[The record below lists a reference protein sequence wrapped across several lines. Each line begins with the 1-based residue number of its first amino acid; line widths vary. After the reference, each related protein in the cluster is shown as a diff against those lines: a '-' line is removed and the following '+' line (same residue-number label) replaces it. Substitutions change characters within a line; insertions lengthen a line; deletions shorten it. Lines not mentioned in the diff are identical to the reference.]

1 MSERRTSDSVGSER
15 GAGERYE
22 TVLGRRDA
30 RSAPVGAARE
40 DRDVDFPLGR
50 EETEALVR
58 AALEEDRAFED
69 LTTLATVPGDA
80 RAAARMVARAEG
92 VVAGLPLAVVAFHLM
107 NPDVSVHVSAWD
119 GSRVVRGAV
128 VLELEGPARALLSA
142 ERIALNF
149 VQRLSGVATLTA
161 RYVDAV
167 RGTRAQILDTR
178 KTTPTLRALEKYAVR
193 CGGGVNH
200 RMDLASAVLI
210 KDNHLAAVHGDIAE
224 AVRRSRASAPEGIC
238 VEVECDDAAQ
248 VEAAAEAGADI
259 ILLDNMTP
267 DEMRECVK
275 IVAGRALTEAS
286 GGITLTA
293 ARAAAEAGV
302 DRISVGALTHS
313 APALDVA
320 LDFA

>member
-1 MSERRTSDSVGSER
+1 MSDEQPMT
-15 GAGERYE
+15 ARYDNE
-22 TVLGRRDA
+22 TANRLGNDTNNA
-30 RSAPVGAARE
+30 FEG
-40 DRDVDFPLGR
+40 RDVDFPLTR

-69 LTTLATVPGDA
+69 VTTLATVPEDV
-80 RAAARMVARAEG
+80 RAAARMVARADG
-92 VVAGLPLAVVAFHLM
+92 VIAGLPLAVVAFRLLSAS
-107 NPDVSVHVSAWD
+107 VKVHVVAWD
-119 GSRVVRGAV
+119 GSRVTRGDA
-128 VLELEGPARALLSA
+128 VLELDGPARALLSA

-193 CGGGVNH
+193 CGGGTNH
-200 RMDLASAVLI
+200 RMDLASAVLV
-210 KDNHLAAVHGDIAE
+210 KDNHLAAVGGDIAE
-224 AVRRSRASAPEGIC
+224 AVRRSRAMAAEGIR
-238 VEVECDDAAQ
+238 VEGEGDDAAQ
-248 VEAAAEAGADI
+248 VAAAADAGADI

-267 DEMRECVK
+267 DQMRECVT

-286 GGITLTA
+286 GGITLAA
-293 ARAAAEAGV
+293 ARAVAQAGV
-302 DRISVGALTHS
+302 DLISVGALTHS

-320 LDFA
+320 LDFTGE

>member
-1 MSERRTSDSVGSER
+1 MSDE
-15 GAGERYE
+15 
-22 TVLGRRDA
+22 
-30 RSAPVGAARE
+30 
-40 DRDVDFPLGR
+40 DFPLSR

-69 LTTLATVPGDA
+69 VTTLATVPEGE
-80 RAAARMVARAEG
+80 RAAARMVARAGG
-92 VVAGLPLAVVAFHLM
+92 VIAGLPLAVVAFHLLD
-107 NPDVSVHVSAWD
+107 PGVKVHVVAWD
-119 GSRVVRGAV
+119 GSRVARGDA

-161 RYVDAV
+161 RFVDAV

-200 RMDLASAVLI
+200 RMHLARAVLI
-210 KDNHLAAVHGDIAE
+210 KDNHLAAVGGDIAE
-224 AVRRSRASAPEGIC
+224 AVRRSRALAPGGTC
-238 VEVECDDAAQ
+238 VEVECDDVAQ
-248 VEAAAEAGADI
+248 VKAAAEAGADI
-259 ILLDNMTP
+259 ILLDNMSP
-267 DEMRECVK
+267 AEMRDCVE

-286 GGITLTA
+286 GGITLA
-293 ARAAAEAGV
+293 GARAVAEAGV

-313 APALDVA
+313 AGALDVA
-320 LDFA
+320 LDFVEPTSVTGVV

>member
-1 MSERRTSDSVGSER
+1 MSDE
-15 GAGERYE
+15 
-22 TVLGRRDA
+22 
-30 RSAPVGAARE
+30 
-40 DRDVDFPLGR
+40 DFPLSR

-69 LTTLATVPGDA
+69 VTTLATVPEGE

-92 VVAGLPLAVVAFHLM
+92 VIEGLPLAVVAFHLL
-107 NPDVSVHVSAWD
+107 NPGVKVQVVAWD
-119 GSRVVRGAV
+119 GSRVARGDV

-161 RYVDAV
+161 RFVDAV

-210 KDNHLAAVHGDIAE
+210 KDNHLAAVGGDIAE
-224 AVRRSRASAPEGIC
+224 AVRRSRALAPGGIC
-238 VEVECDDAAQ
+238 VEVECDDAGQ
-248 VEAAAEAGADI
+248 VAAAAEAGADI

-267 DEMRECVK
+267 TEMRECVG

-286 GGITLTA
+286 GGITLA
-293 ARAAAEAGV
+293 GARAVAEAGV

-313 APALDVA
+313 ASALDVA
-320 LDFA
+320 LDFVEPSRVSGVV

>member
-1 MSERRTSDSVGSER
+1 MSEE
-15 GAGERYE
+15 
-22 TVLGRRDA
+22 
-30 RSAPVGAARE
+30 
-40 DRDVDFPLGR
+40 DFPLTR
-50 EETEALVR
+50 DETEALAR

-69 LTTLATVPGDA
+69 VTALATIPADA
-80 RAAARMVARAEG
+80 RAAARLVARADG
-92 VVAGLPLAVVAFHLM
+92 VIAGLPLAVIAFHLLD
-107 NPDVSVHVSAWD
+107 PGVKAHVVRWD
-119 GSRVVRGAV
+119 GSRVGRGDV

-142 ERIALNF
+142 ERTALNF
-149 VQRLSGVATLTA
+149 VQRLSGIATLTA

-167 RGTRAQILDTR
+167 RGTRAEILDTR

-210 KDNHLAAVHGDIAE
+210 KDNHVAAVGGDIAE
-224 AVRRSRASAPEGIC
+224 AVRRSRELAPGGIC

-248 VEAAAEAGADI
+248 VAAAAEAGADI

-267 DEMRECVK
+267 AEMRECVT
-275 IVAGRALTEAS
+275 IVSGRALTEAS
-286 GGITLTA
+286 GGITLA
-293 ARAAAEAGV
+293 AASAVAEAGV

-320 LDFA
+320 LDFVDD

>member
-1 MSERRTSDSVGSER
+1 MSDE
-15 GAGERYE
+15 
-22 TVLGRRDA
+22 
-30 RSAPVGAARE
+30 
-40 DRDVDFPLGR
+40 DFPLSR

-69 LTTLATVPGDA
+69 VTTLATVPEGE

-92 VVAGLPLAVVAFHLM
+92 VIAGLPLAVVAFHLL
-107 NPDVSVHVSAWD
+107 NPGVKVQVVAWD
-119 GSRVVRGAV
+119 GSRVARGDV

-161 RYVDAV
+161 RFVDAV

-210 KDNHLAAVHGDIAE
+210 KDNHLAAVGGDIAE
-224 AVRRSRASAPEGIC
+224 AVRRSRALAPGGIC
-238 VEVECDDAAQ
+238 VEVECDDAGQ
-248 VEAAAEAGADI
+248 VAAAAEAGADI

-267 DEMRECVK
+267 TEMRECVG

-286 GGITLTA
+286 GGITLA
-293 ARAAAEAGV
+293 GARAVAEAGV

-313 APALDVA
+313 ASALDVA
-320 LDFA
+320 LDFVEPSRVSGVV

>member
-1 MSERRTSDSVGSER
+1 MSDELARDQETGGGPAAHEATLRATARSERTIGEPER
-15 GAGERYE
+15 A
-22 TVLGRRDA
+22 
-30 RSAPVGAARE
+30 
-40 DRDVDFPLGR
+40 DRDVDFPLTR

-69 LTTLATVPGDA
+69 VTTLATVPEDSRA
-80 RAAARMVARAEG
+80 RARMVARTGG
-92 VVAGLPLAVVAFHLM
+92 VIAGLPLAVMAFHLL
-107 NPDVSVHVSAWD
+107 DQRVEVHVSAWD
-119 GSRVVRGAV
+119 GSRVARGDVA
-128 VLELEGPARALLSA
+128 LELQGPARALLSA

-149 VQRLSGVATLTA
+149 VQRLSGIATLTA

-167 RGTRAQILDTR
+167 RSTRAQILDTR
-178 KTTPTLRALEKYAVR
+178 KTTPTLRSLEKYAVR

-210 KDNHLAAVHGDIAE
+210 KDNHLAAVGGDIAE
-224 AVRRSRASAPEGIC
+224 AVTRSRALAPPGIC

-248 VEAAAEAGADI
+248 VAAAAEAGADI
-259 ILLDNMTP
+259 ILLDNITP
-267 DEMRECVK
+267 AVMSECVR

-286 GGITLTA
+286 GGITLAA
-293 ARAAAEAGV
+293 ARAVAEAGV

-320 LDFA
+320 LDFAD

>member
-1 MSERRTSDSVGSER
+1 MSEE
-15 GAGERYE
+15 
-22 TVLGRRDA
+22 
-30 RSAPVGAARE
+30 
-40 DRDVDFPLGR
+40 DFPLSR
-50 EETEALVR
+50 AETEALVR

-69 LTTLATVPGDA
+69 ATTLATVPEGE
-80 RAAARMVARAEG
+80 RTAARMVARAEG
-92 VVAGLPLAVVAFHLM
+92 VIAGLPLAVVAFHLLD
-107 NPDVSVHVSAWD
+107 PGVKVHVVAWD
-119 GSRVVRGAV
+119 GSRVARGDV

-161 RYVDAV
+161 RFVDAV
-167 RGTRAQILDTR
+167 RGTHAQILDTR

-210 KDNHLAAVHGDIAE
+210 KDNHLAAVGGDIAE
-224 AVRRSRASAPEGIC
+224 AVRRSRALAPGGIC

-248 VEAAAEAGADI
+248 VAAAAEAGADI

-267 DEMRECVK
+267 AEMRQCVE
-275 IVAGRALTEAS
+275 IVAGRAQTEAS
-286 GGITLTA
+286 GGITLAA
-293 ARAAAEAGV
+293 ARAVAEAGV

-313 APALDVA
+313 ASALDVA
-320 LDFA
+320 LDFVEPSRVTGVV

>member
-1 MSERRTSDSVGSER
+1 MSGERTGSAREATESYASALGSEP
-15 GAGERYE
+15 G
-22 TVLGRRDA
+22 T
-30 RSAPVGAARE
+30 SAASDAARD
-40 DRDVDFPLGR
+40 DRDVDFPLDR

-58 AALEEDRAFED
+58 AALEEDHAFED
-69 LTTLATVPGDA
+69 VTTLATVSEEA
-80 RAAARMVARAEG
+80 RATARMVARAPG
-92 VVAGLPLAVVAFHLM
+92 VIAGLPLAVVAFRLLE
-107 NPDVSVHVSAWD
+107 PSVKVQVVAWD
-119 GSRVVRGAV
+119 GSRVARGDA

-210 KDNHLAAVHGDIAE
+210 KDNHLAAVNGDIAE
-224 AVRRSRASAPEGIC
+224 AVRRSRSHAPEGIC

-248 VEAAAEAGADI
+248 VEAAAEAGADV

-267 DEMRECVK
+267 DEMRGCVE

-286 GGITLTA
+286 GGITLAA
-293 ARAAAEAGV
+293 ARAVAEAGV

>member
-1 MSERRTSDSVGSER
+1 MSDEE
-15 GAGERYE
+15 
-22 TVLGRRDA
+22 
-30 RSAPVGAARE
+30 
-40 DRDVDFPLGR
+40 FPLSR

-69 LTTLATVPGDA
+69 VTTLATVPEGE

-92 VVAGLPLAVVAFHLM
+92 VIAGLPLAVVAFHLL
-107 NPDVSVHVSAWD
+107 NPGVKVHVVAWD
-119 GSRVVRGAV
+119 GSRVARGDV

-161 RYVDAV
+161 RFVDAV

-210 KDNHLAAVHGDIAE
+210 KDNHLAAAGGDIAE
-224 AVRRSRASAPEGIC
+224 AVRRSRALAPAGTC

-248 VEAAAEAGADI
+248 VAAAAEAGADI

-267 DEMRECVK
+267 AVMRECVE

-286 GGITLTA
+286 GGITLA
-293 ARAAAEAGV
+293 GARAVAEAGV

-313 APALDVA
+313 AGALDVA
-320 LDFA
+320 LDFVEPSHVTGVD

>member
-1 MSERRTSDSVGSER
+1 MSDE
-15 GAGERYE
+15 
-22 TVLGRRDA
+22 
-30 RSAPVGAARE
+30 
-40 DRDVDFPLGR
+40 DFPLSR

-69 LTTLATVPGDA
+69 VTTLATVPEGE

-92 VVAGLPLAVVAFHLM
+92 VIAGLPLAVVAFHLL
-107 NPDVSVHVSAWD
+107 NPGVKVHVVAWD
-119 GSRVVRGAV
+119 GSRVARGDV

-142 ERIALNF
+142 ERIALYF

-161 RYVDAV
+161 RFVDAV

-210 KDNHLAAVHGDIAE
+210 KDNHLAAVGGDIAE
-224 AVRRSRASAPEGIC
+224 AVRRSRALGPAGIC

-248 VEAAAEAGADI
+248 VAAAAEAGADI

-267 DEMRECVK
+267 WEMRECVE

-286 GGITLTA
+286 GGITLA
-293 ARAAAEAGV
+293 GARAVAEAGV

-313 APALDVA
+313 AGALDVA
-320 LDFA
+320 LDFVEPSRVTGVV

>member
-1 MSERRTSDSVGSER
+1 MSGKRVTSARETTERYASASGSEAAASAA
-15 GAGERYE
+15 AG
-22 TVLGRRDA
+22 TASD
-30 RSAPVGAARE
+30 

-69 LTTLATVPGDA
+69 VTTLATVPEDA

-107 NPDVSVHVSAWD
+107 HPDVSVHVSAWD
-119 GSRVVRGAV
+119 GSRVARGAV
-128 VLELEGPARALLSA
+128 VLELAGPARALLSA

-149 VQRLSGVATLTA
+149 VQRLSGIATLTA

-210 KDNHLAAVHGDIAE
+210 KDNHLAAVGGDIAE
-224 AVRRSRASAPEGIC
+224 AVRRSRALAPKGIC

-248 VEAAAEAGADI
+248 VEAAAQAGADI

-267 DEMRECVK
+267 DDMRECVK
-275 IVAGRALTEAS
+275 IVTGRALTEAS
-286 GGITLTA
+286 GGIALAA
-293 ARAAAEAGV
+293 ARAVAEAGV

>member
-1 MSERRTSDSVGSER
+1 MSDETTMSAAAEPERAASEAR
-15 GAGERYE
+15 GA
-22 TVLGRRDA
+22 
-30 RSAPVGAARE
+30 

-69 LTTLATVPGDA
+69 VTTLATVPEDS

-92 VVAGLPLAVVAFHLM
+92 VIAGLPLAVVAFHLLS
-107 NPDVSVHVSAWD
+107 PEVEVHVAAWD
-119 GSRVVRGAV
+119 GSRVARGDV

-149 VQRLSGVATLTA
+149 VQRLSGIATLTA

-178 KTTPTLRALEKYAVR
+178 KTTPTLRAVEKYAVR

-210 KDNHLAAVHGDIAE
+210 KDNHLAAVGGDIAE
-224 AVRRSRASAPEGIC
+224 AVRRSRALAPEGIC
-238 VEVECDDAAQ
+238 VEVECDDAVQ
-248 VEAAAEAGADI
+248 VAAAADAGADV

-267 DEMRECVK
+267 AEMRECVK
-275 IVAGRALTEAS
+275 TVAGRALTEAS
-286 GGITLTA
+286 GGITLAA
-293 ARAAAEAGV
+293 ARAVADAGV

-320 LDFA
+320 LDFTE

>member
-1 MSERRTSDSVGSER
+1 MSADRPTATRHEGELTNQVTRR
-15 GAGERYE
+15 AG
-22 TVLGRRDA
+22 
-30 RSAPVGAARE
+30 E
-40 DRDVDFPLGR
+40 DRDVDFPLTR
-50 EETEALVR
+50 EETESLVR

-69 LTTLATVPGDA
+69 VTTLATVPEDA

-92 VVAGLPLAVVAFHLM
+92 VIAGLPLAVVAFHLI
-107 NPDVSVHVSAWD
+107 NPDVKVHVVTWD
-119 GSRVVRGAV
+119 GSRVARGDVA
-128 VLELEGPARALLSA
+128 LELEGPARALLSA

-149 VQRLSGVATLTA
+149 VQRLSGIATLTA

-167 RGTRAQILDTR
+167 RGTSAQILDTR

-210 KDNHLAAVHGDIAE
+210 KDNHLAAVGGDIAE
-224 AVRRSRASAPEGIC
+224 AVRRSRALAPEGIC

-248 VEAAAEAGADI
+248 VAAAADAGADI

-267 DEMRECVK
+267 AEMRECVR

-293 ARAAAEAGV
+293 ARAVAEAGV

-320 LDFA
+320 LDFAE

>member
-1 MSERRTSDSVGSER
+1 MSDE
-15 GAGERYE
+15 
-22 TVLGRRDA
+22 
-30 RSAPVGAARE
+30 
-40 DRDVDFPLGR
+40 DFPLSR

-69 LTTLATVPGDA
+69 VTTLATVPEGE

-92 VVAGLPLAVVAFHLM
+92 VIAGLPLAVVAFHLLD
-107 NPDVSVHVSAWD
+107 PGVKVHVVAWD
-119 GSRVVRGAV
+119 GSRVARGDA

-149 VQRLSGVATLTA
+149 VQRLSGIATLTA
-161 RYVDAV
+161 RFVDAV

-210 KDNHLAAVHGDIAE
+210 KDNHLAAAGGDIAE
-224 AVRRSRASAPEGIC
+224 AVRRSRALAPGGIC
-238 VEVECDDAAQ
+238 VEVECDDVAQ
-248 VEAAAEAGADI
+248 VKAAAEAGADI

-267 DEMRECVK
+267 AEMRDCVE

-286 GGITLTA
+286 GGITLA
-293 ARAAAEAGV
+293 GARAVAEAGV

-313 APALDVA
+313 AGALDVA
-320 LDFA
+320 LDFVEPTSVTGVV

>member
-1 MSERRTSDSVGSER
+1 MSDE
-15 GAGERYE
+15 
-22 TVLGRRDA
+22 
-30 RSAPVGAARE
+30 
-40 DRDVDFPLGR
+40 DFPLSR

-69 LTTLATVPGDA
+69 VTTLATVPEGE
-80 RAAARMVARAEG
+80 RAAARMVARAGG
-92 VVAGLPLAVVAFHLM
+92 VIAGLPLAVVAFHLLD
-107 NPDVSVHVSAWD
+107 PGVKVHVVAWD
-119 GSRVVRGAV
+119 GSRVARGDA

-149 VQRLSGVATLTA
+149 VQRLSGIATLTA
-161 RYVDAV
+161 RFVDAV

-210 KDNHLAAVHGDIAE
+210 KDNHLAAVGGDIAE
-224 AVRRSRASAPEGIC
+224 AVRRSRALGPAGIC

-248 VEAAAEAGADI
+248 VAAAAEAGADI

-267 DEMRECVK
+267 WEMRECVE

-286 GGITLTA
+286 GGITLA
-293 ARAAAEAGV
+293 GARAVAEAGV

-313 APALDVA
+313 AGALDVA
-320 LDFA
+320 LDFVEPSRVTGVV

>member
-1 MSERRTSDSVGSER
+1 MNDERMTVRPHESEIADEIADRRVSDPGNSI
-15 GAGERYE
+15 AG
-22 TVLGRRDA
+22 
-30 RSAPVGAARE
+30 
-40 DRDVDFPLGR
+40 RDVEFPLTR

-69 LTTLATVPGDA
+69 VTTLATVPAEA
-80 RAAARMVARAEG
+80 RASARMVARAAG
-92 VVAGLPLAVVAFHLM
+92 VIAGLPLAVVAFHLLD
-107 NPDVSVHVSAWD
+107 PTVSAHVVAWD
-119 GSRVVRGAV
+119 GSRVARGDVA
-128 VLELEGPARALLSA
+128 LELEGPARALLSA

-149 VQRLSGVATLTA
+149 AQRLSGVATLTA

-210 KDNHLAAVHGDIAE
+210 KDNHLAAVGGDIAA
-224 AVRRSRASAPEGIC
+224 AVRRSRAMAPEGIC
-238 VEVECDDAAQ
+238 VEVECDDATQ
-248 VEAAAEAGADI
+248 VAAAAAAGADI
-259 ILLDNMTP
+259 SLLDNMTP
-267 DEMRECVK
+267 DEMRECVG

-286 GGITLTA
+286 GGITLAA
-293 ARAAAEAGV
+293 ARAVAEAGV

-320 LDFA
+320 LDFE

>member
-1 MSERRTSDSVGSER
+1 MSDE
-15 GAGERYE
+15 
-22 TVLGRRDA
+22 
-30 RSAPVGAARE
+30 
-40 DRDVDFPLGR
+40 DFPLSR

-69 LTTLATVPGDA
+69 VTTLATVPESE

-92 VVAGLPLAVVAFHLM
+92 VIAGLPLAVVAFHLL
-107 NPDVSVHVSAWD
+107 NPGVKVHVVAWD
-119 GSRVVRGAV
+119 GSRVARGDV

-142 ERIALNF
+142 ERVALNF
-149 VQRLSGVATLTA
+149 VQRLSGIATLTA
-161 RYVDAV
+161 RFVDAV

-210 KDNHLAAVHGDIAE
+210 KDNHLAAVGGDIAE
-224 AVRRSRASAPEGIC
+224 AVRRSRALAPGGIC

-248 VEAAAEAGADI
+248 VKSAAEAGADI

-267 DEMRECVK
+267 AEMRECVE
-275 IVAGRALTEAS
+275 IVAGASLTEAS
-286 GGITLTA
+286 GGITLAA
-293 ARAAAEAGV
+293 ARAVAEAGV

-313 APALDVA
+313 ASALDVA
-320 LDFA
+320 LDFVEPSSVTGVV

>member
-1 MSERRTSDSVGSER
+1 MSDE
-15 GAGERYE
+15 
-22 TVLGRRDA
+22 
-30 RSAPVGAARE
+30 
-40 DRDVDFPLGR
+40 DFPLSR

-69 LTTLATVPGDA
+69 VTTLATVPEGE
-80 RAAARMVARAEG
+80 RAAARMVARAGG
-92 VVAGLPLAVVAFHLM
+92 VIAGLPLAVVAFHLLD
-107 NPDVSVHVSAWD
+107 PGVTVHVVAWD
-119 GSRVVRGAV
+119 GSRVARGDA
-128 VLELEGPARALLSA
+128 VLELEGPARAILSA

-149 VQRLSGVATLTA
+149 VQRLSGIATLTA
-161 RYVDAV
+161 RFVDAV

-210 KDNHLAAVHGDIAE
+210 KDNHLAAAGGDIAE
-224 AVRRSRASAPEGIC
+224 AVRRSRALAPGGIC
-238 VEVECDDAAQ
+238 VEVECDDVAQ
-248 VEAAAEAGADI
+248 VKAAAEAGADI

-267 DEMRECVK
+267 AEMRDCVE

-286 GGITLTA
+286 GGITLA
-293 ARAAAEAGV
+293 GARAVAEAGV

-313 APALDVA
+313 AGALDVA
-320 LDFA
+320 LDFVEPTSVTGVV

>member
-1 MSERRTSDSVGSER
+1 MSDEQPMT
-15 GAGERYE
+15 ARYDNE
-22 TVLGRRDA
+22 TANRLGNDTNNA
-30 RSAPVGAARE
+30 FEG
-40 DRDVDFPLGR
+40 RDVDFPLTR

-69 LTTLATVPGDA
+69 VTTLATVPEDV
-80 RAAARMVARAEG
+80 RAAARMVARADG
-92 VVAGLPLAVVAFHLM
+92 VIAGLPLAVVAFRLLSAS
-107 NPDVSVHVSAWD
+107 VKVHVVAWD
-119 GSRVVRGAV
+119 GSRVTRGDA
-128 VLELEGPARALLSA
+128 VLELDGPARALLSA

-193 CGGGVNH
+193 CGGGTNH
-200 RMDLASAVLI
+200 RMDLASAVLV
-210 KDNHLAAVHGDIAE
+210 KDNHLAAVGGDIAE
-224 AVRRSRASAPEGIC
+224 AVRRSRAMAAEGIR

-248 VEAAAEAGADI
+248 VAAAADAGADI

-267 DEMRECVK
+267 DQMRECVT

-286 GGITLTA
+286 GGITLAA
-293 ARAAAEAGV
+293 ARAVAEAGV
-302 DRISVGALTHS
+302 DLISVGALTHS

-320 LDFA
+320 LDFTGE

>member
-1 MSERRTSDSVGSER
+1 MSGDRPTATRHERELTDQVTRR
-15 GAGERYE
+15 AG
-22 TVLGRRDA
+22 
-30 RSAPVGAARE
+30 E
-40 DRDVDFPLGR
+40 DRDVDFPLTR
-50 EETEALVR
+50 EETESLVR
-58 AALEEDRAFED
+58 AALEEDRVFED
-69 LTTLATVPGDA
+69 VTTLATVPDDA

-92 VVAGLPLAVVAFHLM
+92 VIAGLPLAVVAFHLI
-107 NPDVSVHVSAWD
+107 NPDVEVHVVAWD
-119 GSRVVRGAV
+119 GSRVARGEAA
-128 VLELEGPARALLSA
+128 LELEGSARALLSA

-149 VQRLSGVATLTA
+149 VQRLSGIATLTA

-167 RGTRAQILDTR
+167 RGTPAQILDTR
-178 KTTPTLRALEKYAVR
+178 KTTPSLRALEKYAVR

-210 KDNHLAAVHGDIAE
+210 KDNHLAAVGGDIAE
-224 AVRRSRASAPEGIC
+224 AVRRSRALAPEGIC

-248 VEAAAEAGADI
+248 VAAAADAGADI

-267 DEMRECVK
+267 AEMRECVR

-286 GGITLTA
+286 GGITLAA
-293 ARAAAEAGV
+293 ARAVAEAGV

-320 LDFA
+320 LDFAE